1 MAPALSHELVV
12 DNIETWEYQPVN
24 DGLGFTV
31 WGFYQV
37 WALNS
42 IVDVDGENLA
52 SPSTWRSIV
61 LITYLVTVD
70 IT

>member
-31 WGFYQV
+31 
-37 WALNS
+37 
-42 IVDVDGENLA
+42 
-52 SPSTWRSIV
+52 
-61 LITYLVTVD
+61 
-70 IT
+70 